1 MSPRAIGELVGQW
14 RDAAKST
21 TLQDVYSE
29 ESGPYFEC
37 AQELESLLREWDEYL
52 AHVTTVSLPTT
63 GIQQII
69 RHNIFGLKESK

>member
-1 MSPRAIGELVGQW
+1 MNPKPIGELVEQW

-37 AQELESLLREWDEYL
+37 ATQLESLLREWDEYL

-69 RHNIFGLKESK
+69 RHNIFGLKEPK